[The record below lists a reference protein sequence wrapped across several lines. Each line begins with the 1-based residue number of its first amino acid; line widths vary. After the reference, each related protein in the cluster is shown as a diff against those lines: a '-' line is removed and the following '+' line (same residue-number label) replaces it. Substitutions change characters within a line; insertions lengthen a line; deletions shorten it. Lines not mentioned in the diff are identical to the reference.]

1 MSLSKEMSPFAQS
14 ALALDFDFS
23 ELDRLSGQLER
34 CSLESDQDFEHARK
48 LLAAFADAGQRIG
61 IGLQL
66 LAKNLEEAR
75 QRAEKAATIVSN
87 RAEAIKARQEASN
100 QMLGRFLRLADRARG

>member
-1 MSLSKEMSPFAQS
+1 MSSSKEMSPFAQS
-14 ALALDFDFS
+14 ALALDFDFR

-48 LLAAFADAGQRIG
+48 LLAAFGDAGQRIG
-61 IGLQL
+61 MGVQL

-75 QRAEKAATIVSN
+75 QRAEKC
-87 RAEAIKARQEASN
+87 
-100 QMLGRFLRLADRARG
+100 GGYCFRARRGHSHSSRGERI